1 MSDIE
6 HYVTYEPD
14 GRIHGVLSCP
24 PGAAQG
30 ILRLNTSLPALQVSA
45 PVSADQHY
53 VANGQVVKR
62 PDIPAVLEGMWLK
75 GVPAGAALGIEGQI
89 YMADGS
95 EIELEFSHPG
105 RFMITISKWPYK
117 DQEVTV
123 EITA

>member
-24 PGAAQG
+24 PGAAEG
-30 ILRLNTSLPALQVSA
+30 IIRLNTNLPALQVPE
-45 PVSADQHY
+45 PVNADQHY

-62 PDIPAVLEGMWLK
+62 PDIPMVLEGLRLK
-75 GVPAGAALGIEGQI
+75 GVPAGAALGIEGQT
-89 YMADGS
+89 YTADGS

-105 RFMITISKWPYK
+105 RFTITISKWPYR
-117 DQEVTV
+117 DQEVTI
-123 EITA
+123 ENTA